1 MLSTKGPIITYRH
14 IYGIVC
20 IGSCSHILV
29 ATTILPQ
36 RHTGPD
42 QTILWIIGI
51 KQTNEPNISISTIPT
66 RGELYVITITA
77 TITVAKTSPQPQPFS
92 HLIFYFVYV

>member
-1 MLSTKGPIITYRH
+1 
-14 IYGIVC
+14 
-20 IGSCSHILV
+20 
-29 ATTILPQ
+29 TTILPQ

-66 RGELYVITITA
+66 RGELYVITITGSMRGMK
-77 TITVAKTSPQPQPFS
+77 TIAYHIPQSFPQVEN
-92 HLIFYFVYV
+92 LVLTLQNARV